1 MRKLTAIA
9 ASLAL
14 AAPLAAQANIQ
25 TDTTGSGT
33 YFDFY
38 DGSLLNVLDSTT
50 DAFKATVGGIGLTIT
65 AVSTSDTA
73 KVARN
78 GFGIGV
84 KGSLLEAGELNSGL
98 LGAAGD
104 GLLLSFSEAVTLN
117 AVGMSLWENGLLLPL
132 DKASITSNGIK
143 YNLSN
148 SMNNGGIPVT
158 TFSLGSGQMPASR
171 TFLLSAEGDL
181 SAFRLAGLKVA
192 AVSAVPEAPTH
203 AMLLLGLGGLAA
215 LKLRRNRQG

>member
-9 ASLAL
+9 ATLAL

-25 TDTTGSGT
+25 KDTTGSGT

-50 DAFKATVGGIGLTIT
+50 DALKTNVNGIGLTVT
-65 AVSTSDTA
+65 AVSSSASA

-78 GFGIGV
+78 TFGVGL
-84 KGSLLEAGELNSGL
+84 KASLLEAGELNSGL
-98 LGAAGD
+98 LGAGGD
-104 GLLLSFSEAVTLN
+104 ALLLSFSEAVTLN
-117 AVGMSLWENGLLLPL
+117 AVGLSLWENGLILPL

-148 SMNNGGIPVT
+148 AMNNGGIPIT
-158 TFSLGSGQMPASR
+158 TFSLGSGQIPASR

-181 SAFRLAGLKVA
+181 SAFRLAGLKVSS
-192 AVSAVPEAPTH
+192 VSAVPEAPTH

-215 LKLRRNRQG
+215 LKLRRSRQN